1 MDHGLFFVQAKHTVM
16 NQQLDKLRSEIDRLE
31 SQIGQ
36 QQQQLQAMRALLD
49 ALIRQGD
56 ASISPQPAS
65 KPIATAP
72 EREGLENFVGLKL
85 IQVAGIVVLVAG
97 LAIGVKYAIDR
108 ELISE
113 AARIGLA
120 YLAGIILF
128 FLSHRL
134 RGSYAMLSAIL
145 FSGAM
150 ASAYFTTYA
159 AFGYYQLLPAPVAFV
174 VMVMITAFTTY
185 QAIRYEKQQIAILG
199 MIGAY
204 GIPFFISTHN
214 ERVALLFTYMLVI
227 NSGILYLAFRR
238 RWRVMTMLALC
249 CSWIMALLAT
259 LATDFSF
266 FQQGHFFFL
275 AGFYLLFL
283 LAGLAERIGG
293 EQPFSRHSQAVLLIN
308 NAALLLA
315 LLLDTTEGG
324 AAGIMAIMA
333 LWLTVQALLA
343 RALAN
348 ERTLS
353 HVLYMQA
360 VVLAVIFVWLQ
371 WSGMV
376 VTLTWVAIAAA
387 LFTAGFF
394 LQLAWPRRAALL
406 LMAATLIKL
415 VSLDSI
421 HFNAAEKVICYLLI
435 GSFLLVLS
443 FLYQKHG
450 SRFFGGGQ

>member
-1 MDHGLFFVQAKHTVM
+1 M
-16 NQQLDKLRSEIDRLE
+16 NEQLDNLHSEIDRLE
-31 SQIGQ
+31 GQIVQ
-36 QQQQLQAMRALLD
+36 QQRQLQALRATLD
-49 ALIRQGD
+49 SLAQQGGAALAPKPAPRQV
-56 ASISPQPAS
+56 AITPA
-65 KPIATAP
+65 
-72 EREGLENFVGLKL
+72 REGLENFVGLKL

-108 ELISE
+108 EMISE

-120 YLAGIILF
+120 YLAGVILF

-134 RGSYAMLSAIL
+134 RRSYTTLSAIL

-159 AFGYYQLLPAPVAFV
+159 AFGYYQLLSAPVAFII
-174 VMVMITAFTTY
+174 MVIITALTTY

-214 ERVALLFTYMLVI
+214 ERITLLFTYMLVI

-249 CSWIMALLAT
+249 CSWIMVLLAT

-266 FQQGHFFFL
+266 FQHGYFL
-275 AGFYLLFL
+275 FIAGFYLLFL

-293 EQPFSRHSQAVLLIN
+293 EKIFSWHSQAVLLIN

-315 LLLDTTEGG
+315 LLVDTTEGG
-324 AAGIMAIMA
+324 AAGIVGAMA
-333 LWLTVQALLA
+333 LLLTVQALLA
-343 RALAN
+343 RTLTN
-348 ERTLS
+348 ELLLS

-360 VVLAVIFVWLQ
+360 IVLAVIFVWLQ
-371 WSGMV
+371 WSGMT
-376 VTLTWVAIAAA
+376 VTLTWVAIAAT

-406 LMAATLIKL
+406 LMAATLLKL
-415 VSLDSI
+415 VVLDSL

-443 FLYQKHG
+443 FLYQKYG
-450 SRFFGGGQ
+450 SRFFGGGEEKSEGKRREA

>member
-1 MDHGLFFVQAKHTVM
+1 M
-16 NQQLDKLRSEIDRLE
+16 NQQLDNLRGEIDRLE
-31 SQIGQ
+31 GQIGQ
-36 QQQQLQAMRALLD
+36 QQQQLQALRAMLD
-49 ALIRQGD
+49 SLAQQRDG
-56 ASISPQPAS
+56 AVPPKPA
-65 KPIATAP
+65 PPPVAAAP
-72 EREGLENFVGLKL
+72 AREGLENFVGLKL

-108 ELISE
+108 EMISE

-120 YLAGIILF
+120 YLAGVILF

-134 RGSYAMLSAIL
+134 RRSYTTLSAIL

-159 AFGYYQLLPAPVAFV
+159 AFGYYQLLSAPVAFA
-174 VMVMITAFTTY
+174 VMVVITALTTY

-214 ERVALLFTYMLVI
+214 ERVTLLFTYMLVI

-249 CSWIMALLAT
+249 CSWIMVLLAT

-283 LAGLAERIGG
+283 LAGLAEKIGG
-293 EQPFSRHSQAVLLIN
+293 EKMVSWHAQSVLLIN

-315 LLLDTTEGG
+315 LLVDTTEAG
-324 AAGIMAIMA
+324 AAGIVGVMV
-333 LWLTVQALLA
+333 LLLTVQAVLA

-348 ERTLS
+348 EHTLS

-360 VVLAVIFVWLQ
+360 TVLAVIFVWLQ
-371 WSGMV
+371 WSGMA

-406 LMAATLIKL
+406 LMAATLLKL
-415 VSLDSI
+415 VALDSL

-443 FLYQKHG
+443 FLYQKYG
-450 SRFFGGGQ
+450 GRFFGGAK